1 MKLNLGCGT
10 DIREQGYINIDLK
23 PSAQYPSDVYQQG
36 DVQSLDWLCEDQTVE
51 EILAL
56 NVLNYV
62 PIAQVSTTIRNWAHK
77 LIVDGVLKIATPD
90 IYALAKIFANNQL
103 STRDFVVSIFGTQ
116 QDTDAC
122 MSSTDAPTLVKI
134 LE

>member
-1 MKLNLGCGT
+1 M
-10 DIREQGYINIDLK
+10 
-23 PSAQYPSDVYQQG
+23 
-36 DVQSLDWLCEDQTVE
+36 
-51 EILAL
+51 
-56 NVLNYV
+56 

-122 MSSTDAPTLVKI
+122 MSATDAPTLVKI
-134 LE
+134 LEEHGLVIKTKRYDGLIFYVEAVRENK